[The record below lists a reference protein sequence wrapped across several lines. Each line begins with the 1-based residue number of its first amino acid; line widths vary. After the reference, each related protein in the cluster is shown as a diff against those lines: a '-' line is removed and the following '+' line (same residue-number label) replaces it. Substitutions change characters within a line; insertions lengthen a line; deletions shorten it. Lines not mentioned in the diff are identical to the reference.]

1 MAQGSGEMR
10 QNVVECRAC
19 WGKGYKTKR
28 RTSGFEHYFKMRAK
42 VRESAARRSS
52 LCKHLSVKAYLRI
65 CGRWKVV
72 VGGTCVCKG
81 KLKVNIGWFFE
92 YRCQA
97 RSQQRRSFLMK
108 LTELTDAHIYEC
120 FSGGQKRAQMSDLV
134 SLRLKWIKVGKSNF
148 ILKKIYTST
157 DLSHLISDTIA
168 FIAFSKLRGE

>member
-120 FSGGQKRAQMSDLV
+120 FSGGKKGSDEWPCLPTIEV
-134 SLRLKWIKVGKSNF
+134 NKSWQIQLYLKENLHIYWF
-148 ILKKIYTST
+148 ITS
-157 DLSHLISDTIA
+157 DIRHYSFNS
-168 FIAFSKLRGE
+168 F